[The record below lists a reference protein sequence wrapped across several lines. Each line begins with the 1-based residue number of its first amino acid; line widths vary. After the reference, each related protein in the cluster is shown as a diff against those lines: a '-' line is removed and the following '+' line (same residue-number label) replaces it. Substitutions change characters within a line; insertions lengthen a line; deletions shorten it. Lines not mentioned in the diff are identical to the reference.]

1 MSTKVVVA
9 ADGTVTKTDAVLGD
23 IFSTA
28 VSTDS
33 AIVGTYGLIQRGGLV
48 ALGFLLGRSL

>member
-9 ADGTVTKTDAVLGD
+9 ADGTVTKTDAVIGD

-33 AIVGTYGLIQRGGLV
+33 ALVGTYGLIQRAGLV
-48 ALGFLLGRSL
+48 GVGFLIGRL

>member
-9 ADGTVTKTDAVLGD
+9 ADGTVTKTDAVIGD

-33 AIVGTYGLIQRGGLV
+33 AIVGTYGLIQRAGLV
-48 ALGFLLGRSL
+48 GVGFLIGRL